1 MDMNRLSYEGLQVDL
16 ALRKK
21 LNELLKFR
29 IKIEKDKKNETNP
42 IKIEELKK
50 YLLIIDE
57 LIGKIRYHSLD
68 IFGVLQNGKD

>member
-68 IFGVLQNGKD
+68 IFGVLQNGED